1 MAEAARPRVPSK
13 AQRTRAAILAAAEH
27 VFAERGFAA
36 SRLEDVAA
44 RVGIRRASIV
54 YHFRDKRELYDAVL
68 EEALGALLAALAPV
82 LLGPGP
88 LAARIEGA
96 VGAFL
101 DALAARPA
109 LARLLL
115 REAADAG
122 AGPAALAAHLAPF
135 HALARAAIARER
147 SERRPAR
154 LAVDPL
160 PLATTIAGATL
171 FFVAGMPALMP
182 GRAGDPREPRRLAA
196 QRREL
201 IAITQRLLEPP
212 RAPRRLP
219 RAPRQPPHRRRR
231 P

>member
-1 MAEAARPRVPSK
+1 MAEAARRRAPSK
-13 AQRTRAAILAAAEH
+13 AHRTRAAILAAAER

-36 SRLEDVAA
+36 ARLEDVAA

-68 EEALGALLAALAPV
+68 DEALGALLAALAPA

-88 LAARIEGA
+88 LATRIEGA
-96 VGAFL
+96 VEAFL
-101 DALAARPA
+101 DTLAARPA

-135 HALARAAIARER
+135 HALARAVAARER
-147 SERRPAR
+147 GERRPAR

-160 PLATTIAGATL
+160 PLASTVAGATL
-171 FFVAGMPALMP
+171 FFVAGLPALVP

-196 QRREL
+196 MRREL
-201 IAITQRLLEPP
+201 VAITQRLLEPARVP
-212 RAPRRLP
+212 RE
-219 RAPRQPPHRRRR
+219 PPRRRR
-231 P
+231 RS